1 MNGGSPLSERHRHSA
16 GHPHPVDVH
25 VGSRLRQRRTSM
37 GMSQEKLG
45 DAIGLTFQQ
54 VQKYE
59 RGTNRI
65 GASRLFELSRVLD
78 VPVGF
83 FFEEIELIPSAGPGM
98 SEAAPP
104 RFEPQETKRE
114 QLELARIY
122 QRIGDSQVRR
132 RLFELARAV
141 ARAYFP
147 KDGA

>member
-1 MNGGSPLSERHRHSA
+1 
-16 GHPHPVDVH
+16 
-25 VGSRLRQRRTSM
+25 M

-83 FFEEIELIPSAGPGM
+83 FFEELELTASAGPGM
-98 SEAAPP
+98 SEAAAP

-114 QLELARIY
+114 QLELARVY
-122 QRIGDSQVRR
+122 QRIGNSQVRR